1 MFVESMQG
9 LRDKN
14 NFRLRVYTLKI
25 VDKVN

>member
-14 NFRLRVYTLKI
+14 NFGLEVCTLKI